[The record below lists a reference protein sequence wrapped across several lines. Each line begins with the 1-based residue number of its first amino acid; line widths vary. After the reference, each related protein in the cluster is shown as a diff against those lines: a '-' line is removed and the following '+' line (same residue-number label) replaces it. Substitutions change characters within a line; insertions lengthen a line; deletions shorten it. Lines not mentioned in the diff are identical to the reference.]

1 MDFLISAAWAQGAP
15 ANGAPQGGSGM
26 TLFFMI
32 AMFVVF
38 YFLLIRPQQK
48 RVKEHRALVAALA
61 KGDEVVTAGGMV
73 GRVTDLTDNYVT
85 VEVGE
90 GVNIKLQRQAIQTVL
105 PKGTLKSA

>member
-1 MDFLISAAWAQGAP
+1 MDFFISQAAAQAAPGGTAQG
-15 ANGAPQGGSGM
+15 NSM

-32 AMFVVF
+32 AMFVAF

-73 GRVTDLTDNYVT
+73 GRVTELNDNYVT

-90 GVNIKLQRQAIQTVL
+90 GVNVKLQRQAIQSVL